1 MILSL
6 HEQFTGRVGKALII
20 VKCYDIIACE

>member
-6 HEQFTGRVGKALII
+6 HEQFTRRVGKALII
-20 VKCYDIIACE
+20 VKCYDIKVCE